1 MTPATCLLASKI
13 ASTFLRNEVWAKLD
27 IKEPKAHAL
36 KDHVP
41 LDLYPRPGHRRP
53 TGDRS
58 ACRSAVAPTLQCAS
72 PPLEHRWPFAWI
84 SLWRGSKL
92 RIALLREVAILE
104 EFVAGVCSTP
114 AGHCV
119 VLSETPYREK
129 GLTENPHREKGLT
142 VTHRSLKSCIKDTS
156 LGLYPT
162 ATLTPKALSSQL
174 AQH

>member
-1 MTPATCLLASKI
+1 MPERGGSHTAVCKSSPGTSVA
-13 ASTFLRNEVWAKLD
+13 FR
-27 IKEPKAHAL
+27 
-36 KDHVP
+36 
-41 LDLYPRPGHRRP
+41 LDL
-53 TGDRS
+53 
-58 ACRSAVAPTLQCAS
+58 A
-72 PPLEHRWPFAWI
+72 LE
-84 SLWRGSKL
+84 GSKL
-92 RIALLREVAILE
+92 RIALFREVAILQ

-162 ATLTPKALSSQL
+162 ATLTPKALNSQL